1 MRRLMD
7 TIEPR
12 GGLKTTSGA
21 GPYFYAKKDGE
32 TEKAYLDFFTDSGTA
47 SLGHGCDEHV
57 LALEMSA
64 NFSIHALNLFDNE
77 LRDEV
82 SEIVCSAVGMDR
94 IFFCN
99 SGTEAIETAI
109 KLARKYQSDRRPKAS
124 TTQTKNEIWSV
135 KDSFHG
141 RTYGA
146 LAASDGPYY
155 HYKGFEP
162 LPFGYKKFVDL
173 SDIDFELAAAVIIS
187 PVFGNN
193 DVRLYDIEYLKEL
206 KRRCEESGTL
216 LIFDEIQTGCGR
228 TGDYTYAQ
236 SIGVKP
242 NILTL
247 AKGFGMGYPVAA
259 TLADDEVAKSLTPGT
274 HFTTF
279 GGSPP
284 ALCHVSVMFEWLK
297 HYLDDVVKNS
307 RVIMRDLQDLRM
319 IDGIENV
326 RGVGMFIAFD
336 LIHGGAK
343 EFSRRCL
350 EKRLVIGAFRDNP
363 VKITPPLNITIFD
376 WRKGLDIMKTIL
388 ADMLCDAEGS
398 F

>member
-12 GGLKTTSGA
+12 GGLKTTSGN
-21 GPYFYAKKDGE
+21 GPYFYAKKEGGKE
-32 TEKAYLDFFTDSGTA
+32 EVYLDFFTDSGTA
-47 SLGHGCDEHV
+47 SLGHGCEEHT

-64 NFSIHALNLFDNE
+64 NFQLHALNLFDNE

-82 SEIVCSAVGMDR
+82 AEIVCSAVEMDR
-94 IFFCN
+94 VFFCN
-99 SGTEAIETAI
+99 SGTEAVETAI
-109 KLARKYQSDRRPKAS
+109 KLARKYQSDRRSGPSMAPV
-124 TTQTKNEIWSV
+124 KNEIWSIRNA
-135 KDSFHG
+135 FHG

-146 LAASDGPYY
+146 LAASDGPEY
-155 HYKGFEP
+155 HYNGFEP
-162 LPFGYKKFVDL
+162 IPFGYKKFVGMEE
-173 SDIDFELAAAVIIS
+173 IDFTLAAAVIIS

-193 DVRLYDIEYLKEL
+193 DVRLYDVGYLKEL
-206 KRRCEESGTL
+206 KRCCDESGTL

-236 SIGVKP
+236 SVGVNP

-247 AKGFGMGYPVAA
+247 AKGFGMGFPVAA
-259 TLADDEVAKSLTPGT
+259 TFADEEVSKAFTPGT

-279 GGSPP
+279 GGSPM
-284 ALCHVSVMFEWLK
+284 ALCHVAVMFEWLR
-297 HYLDDVVKNS
+297 HYLSSVVNTGN
-307 RVIMRDLQDLRM
+307 VMMGDLRM
-319 IDGIENV
+319 IPGVENV

-343 EFSRRCL
+343 EFARRCL

-363 VKITPPLNITIFD
+363 VKITPPLNITID
-376 WRKGLDIMKTIL
+376 EWREGLSVMKTIL
-388 ADMLCDAEGS
+388 ADMACDAEGS

>member
-12 GGLKTTSGA
+12 GGLKTTFGS
-21 GPYFYAKKDGE
+21 GPYFFAKNNVGKE
-32 TEKAYLDFFTDSGTA
+32 EPYLDFFTDSGTA
-47 SLGHGCDEHV
+47 SLGHGCEEHV
-57 LALEMSA
+57 LALETSA
-64 NFSIHALNLFDNE
+64 NFGLHSLNLFDNE

-82 SEIVCSAVGMDR
+82 AEIVCSAVGMDR

-109 KLARKYQSDRRPKAS
+109 KLARKYQSDRRPKVS
-124 TTQTKNEIWSV
+124 TTPTKNEIWSV

-162 LPFGYKKFVDL
+162 FPFGYKKFVDL
-173 SDIDFELAAAVIIS
+173 DDIDFELAAAVMIS

-206 KRRCEESGTL
+206 KRRCDESGTL
-216 LIFDEIQTGCGR
+216 FIFDEIQTGCGR

-247 AKGFGMGYPVAA
+247 AKGFGMGFPVAA
-259 TLADDEVAKSLTPGT
+259 TLADDEVAKAFTPGT

-284 ALCHVSVMFEWLK
+284 ALCHVTVMFEWLK
-297 HYLDDVVKNS
+297 HNLGRVVNNGN
-307 RVIMRDLQDLRM
+307 VMMGDLRM
-319 IDGIENV
+319 ITEIENV

-336 LIHGGAK
+336 MIHGRAK

-363 VKITPPLNITIFD
+363 VKITPPLNMTID
-376 WRKGLDIMKTIL
+376 EWRGGLSVMKEIL
-388 ADMLCDAEGS
+388 CDMLYDAEGS